1 MDLLGIDLGRINC
14 DATIVDSDTR
24 KIVRRH
30 PIAIL
35 ERDNGNTHI
44 HDIICTKMKESLD
57 KLDLLRIPENSKNK
71 CITILIETQPA
82 KNNKTTILFGN
93 IFMYFMIRIEEL
105 KAKGVMSG
113 PNQTHYTVSKIM
125 GYHAKNKLNFYIP
138 MANEPPIVVN
148 RKNKHPKNKEIAV
161 QLAYILLSRYKEL
174 DTLEYLKKAKK
185 KDDIC
190 DSYLMC
196 LAYAQLVLKK
206 PEPKIEQQEQSDQ
219 KIPKILLRKSIIDK
233 PVIGSTRID
242 KPGLILGRNG
252 RYIKADSKNGI
263 KLLKELAT
271 KTEQEQSSTES
282 VLENRGSDSNT
293 NNAPDQKT
301 LLKALIIDKPVV
313 GSTHINK
320 PGLIMGR
327 NGRYIKADSKNGIKL
342 LKELKEQATKT

>member
-24 KIVRRH
+24 KIIRRH

-105 KAKGVMSG
+105 KSKGIMSG

-148 RKNKHPKNKEIAV
+148 RKGKHPKNKEIAV
-161 QLAYILLSRYKEL
+161 QLAYILLARYKEL

-206 PEPKIEQQEQSDQ
+206 PEPKIEQQQEQSDQ
-219 KIPKILLRKSIIDK
+219 KILLRKFIIDK
-233 PVIGSTRID
+233 PAVGSTRID
-242 KPGLILGRNG
+242 KPDLIMGRNG

-271 KTEQEQSSTES
+271 KTEQEQSSTKPTES
-282 VLENRGSDSNT
+282 VLENRVS
-293 NNAPDQKT
+293 AQDQKT
-301 LLKALIIDKPVV
+301 LLKALIIDKPAV

-342 LKELKEQATKT
+342 LKELKELKDRA